1 VFLAGPGLLI
11 LKTHLAP
18 GDVAPDHGIGLAM
31 QRNLVVTGW
40 ASFLTDVSTEMIYPL
55 LQAFVAM
62 ILSTR
67 AALVG
72 PVLGVIE
79 GASESTAS
87 LLKVFSGYYSDR
99 IRARKAPTIAGYS
112 VSACA
117 KTLLFLASRGWYFVL
132 LSRLFDRIGKGI
144 RTAPRD
150 ALISESVPPGT
161 HGAAFG
167 FQRGMDFAGAA
178 AGVFFCYLVSLKYLD
193 RSTGTLRDLGS
204 FYRLFVLS
212 VIPAFAAVSFLFF
225 ARETRPALRNE
236 TGVSQRPSL
245 DYRRYDRN
253 LQLFFLAH
261 LVFTLGNSSNQF
273 LLLRSM
279 DLGFALPSVILMYMV
294 HNLSTALLSR
304 YLGGLSDR
312 IGRIRLLAAGYLLY
326 GIVYGS
332 FGLVTKS
339 SATLIWVIWALYGVY
354 YAMTEG
360 TEKAL
365 VSDLAP
371 AESKATALGF
381 FQTIEGVALLVSSV
395 LAGFLFALAPAAP
408 FIFGAVTSISTVAIL
423 TKIRPRRVKTVKP

>member
-1 VFLAGPGLLI
+1 M
-11 LKTHLAP
+11 K
-18 GDVAPDHGIGLAM
+18 
-31 QRNLVVTGW
+31 RNLLVTGW

-62 ILSTR
+62 ILSGRR
-67 AALVG
+67 ALLG

-87 LLKVFSGYYSDR
+87 LLKVVSGYYSDR
-99 IRARKAPTIAGYS
+99 VRARKAPTIAGYS
-112 VSACA
+112 LSACA

-132 LSRLFDRIGKGI
+132 LSRLFDRVGKGI

-150 ALISESVPPGT
+150 ALISESVPATGQ
-161 HGAAFG
+161 GAAFG
-167 FQRGMDFAGAA
+167 FQRAMDFAGATAGA
-178 AGVFFCYLVSLKYLD
+178 AICYLVSLKYLD
-193 RSTGTLRDLGS
+193 PSTGTLKELGS
-204 FYRLFVLS
+204 FYRLFALS
-212 VIPAFAAVSFLFF
+212 VIPAFAAVTVLFF
-225 ARETRPALRNE
+225 AKETHPSRGDR
-236 TGVSQRPSL
+236 GVRTSRPSL

-279 DLGFALPSVILMYMV
+279 DLGFALPSVILMYMA

-312 IGRIRLLAAGYLLY
+312 VGRIGLLRAGYLLY

-332 FGLVTKS
+332 FGLVTKPG
-339 SATLIWVIWALYGVY
+339 SAWLWAFWVLYGIY

-360 TEKAL
+360 AEKAL
-365 VSDLAP
+365 VAELAP
-371 AESKATALGF
+371 EESRATALGL
-381 FQTIEGVALLVSSV
+381 FQTIEGVALFVSSV
-395 LAGFLFALAPAAP
+395 FAGFLFSLAPAAP
-408 FIFGAVTSISTVAIL
+408 FIFGAATSISTVAIL
-423 TKIRPRRVKTVKP
+423 SQFRPGAAKRTDSTRCS